1 MPDAKSWTFSG
12 SAGRRGQLAR
22 WWPVVWWST
31 SPGDLLVSTV
41 PKLRNLLNHFCTN
54 LLPGV
59 SFSCRCF
66 KLKFDRNRRL
76 VSCNDVA
83 KMHVS
88 TQNIF
93 SLIFHI
99 VLHQVHWHLF
109 CHILNYLCAKNHK
122 FCTCRLSARDDNLG
136 VLLSGPPCILRS
148 IFFASIIFHR
158 TQQPSNQSLWS
169 SISKQVLS
177 FPISLRHENPQLVSN
192 INMFSGS
199 SPWPWAEPRLKIHNI

>member
-1 MPDAKSWTFSG
+1 MRLCLMTNHGPFRALLDGGGNLLDGDLLSG
-12 SAGRRGQLAR
+12 G
-22 WWPVVWWST
+22 PT

-76 VSCNDVA
+76 VSCSDVA

-88 TQNIF
+88 TETVF

-109 CHILNYLCAKNHK
+109 CHILYYLCAKDHK

-136 VLLSGPPCILRS
+136 VLLSGPPCIS
-148 IFFASIIFHR
+148 
-158 TQQPSNQSLWS
+158 
-169 SISKQVLS
+169 
-177 FPISLRHENPQLVSN
+177 
-192 INMFSGS
+192 
-199 SPWPWAEPRLKIHNI
+199 RLL